1 MLVLQL
7 EASER
12 ELVRARERMASLE
25 DEAEDANANP
35 AAAAERSRVE
45 MGAAAEAARAAAEAA
60 RAEAEAARADAD
72 EAEARCAEHDQGGG
86 KAPPAIVAA
95 MEASVHRMAELLRV
109 SEGDCECRV

>member
-1 MLVLQL
+1 
-7 EASER
+7 
-12 ELVRARERMASLE
+12 
-25 DEAEDANANP
+25 
-35 AAAAERSRVE
+35 

-72 EAEARCAEHDQGGG
+72 EAEARVATAEARCAEHDQGGG